1 MNASPVVM
9 EREAKVEV
17 GGKSGGKVGRQGP
30 EERVVIPAKWRIG
43 QFVIIA
49 VLAVLAA
56 WFYKTGWQSAR
67 GETGAADSRSLV
79 DLTGFAVLA
88 GLVWLTTPTAAVI
101 ALTTFQEAVRR
112 RWMTALLIFAL
123 VLLALS
129 TFFTWMQAGEE
140 QNFIRDFGL
149 GFIIIITLLMAIF
162 LGVALV
168 PPEIERRTIFT
179 ILSKPV
185 DRLEF
190 LIGKFMG
197 LALTLLVN
205 TVLMGGMFLLSFAL
219 FKIRR
224 EGFGGAM
231 NATDPLVHPG
241 LMFDM
246 ANITKALILQYGQL
260 LVLSA
265 MALTMSLLISGITAI
280 VFCFLA
286 YFGGQ
291 MSSYWEHLQEHAN
304 GTHGAALAGPVQGMI
319 NMVHFILPRLDKFD
333 VRTRLV
339 QDVPVGLNYMWK
351 AMGSGLIY
359 VAVLLAIAYLVFSDR
374 EF

>member
-9 EREAKVEV
+9 EREAQVEV
-17 GGKSGGKVGRQGP
+17 GQKSGGRVGRQGP
-30 EERVVIPAKWRIG
+30 EERVVIPAMWRVG
-43 QFVIIA
+43 QFVIIGILA
-49 VLAVLAA
+49 LLAV
-56 WFYKTGWQSAR
+56 WFDKTGWQSAS
-67 GETGAADSRSLV
+67 GETGAADSQSVV
-79 DLTGFAVLA
+79 DLAGFAILA

-101 ALTTFQEAVRR
+101 AMTTFQEALRR

-140 QNFIRDFGL
+140 QNFIRDFGI

-185 DRLEF
+185 DRMEF
-190 LIGKFMG
+190 LIGKFLG

-205 TVLMGGMFLLSFAL
+205 IVLMGAMFLLSFAL

-224 EGFGGAM
+224 EGFGPAM
-231 NATDPLVHPG
+231 DSSNPLAHPG
-241 LMFDM
+241 LMFDLANM
-246 ANITKALILQYGQL
+246 AKALVLQYGQL
-260 LVLSA
+260 LVLAA

-291 MSSYWEHLQEHAN
+291 MSSYWEHLQGHAN
-304 GTHGAALAGPVQGMI
+304 GEHGAALAVPIQGMI
-319 NMVHFILPRLDKFD
+319 NMVHFILPKLDKFD

-339 QDVPVGLNYMWK
+339 LDMPVGLNYMWK

-359 VAVLLAIAYLVFSDR
+359 VAVLLAIAYLVFSER